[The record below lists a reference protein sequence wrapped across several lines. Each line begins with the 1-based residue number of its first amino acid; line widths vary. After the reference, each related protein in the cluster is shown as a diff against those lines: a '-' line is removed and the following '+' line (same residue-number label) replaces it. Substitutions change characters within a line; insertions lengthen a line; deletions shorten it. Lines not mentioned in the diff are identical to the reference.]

1 MHQSAIKPKTEKRS
15 KAVDEEVLIEAEE
28 KAEMQMLINAIKI
41 LDEESTTKEEFLKEL
56 DRLLKEIPQ

>member
-1 MHQSAIKPKTEKRS
+1 M
-15 KAVDEEVLIEAEE
+15 DEEVLIETEE

-41 LDEESTTKEEFLKEL
+41 LAEKSTTKEEFLKEL

>member
-1 MHQSAIKPKTEKRS
+1 M
-15 KAVDEEVLIEAEE
+15 DEEVLIETEE

-41 LDEESTTKEEFLKEL
+41 LDEESTTEEEFLKEL